1 LNRAKANFKGENVS
15 ARSGRPSLGAR
26 RADGIQESLGE
37 QAYNRL
43 IEMMLDGEFRPGTI
57 LQERRLASI
66 LKVSRTPLREALS
79 KLANK
84 GLIARQA
91 GRFVMVDGL
100 DIQRLAETF
109 SLRRLLE
116 TEFAGLAAGK
126 LASEQ
131 FLELSSPSAG
141 DYWNVDNALHSL
153 IADAAGNEF
162 AASLALDLRRLTH
175 VLVPHRTRDQ
185 IRSGVLEH
193 CAIMD
198 AVLAGDA
205 LRSRELME
213 KHLANEKS
221 AGLVS
226 ALGDPIGVFA

>member
-1 LNRAKANFKGENVS
+1 MS

-26 RADGIQESLGE
+26 RADGVRQESLGE

-43 IEMMLDGEFRPGTI
+43 IEMMLDGEFRPGII

-66 LKVSRTPLREALS
+66 LEVSRTPLREALS

-84 GLIARQA
+84 GLIARRA
-91 GRFVMVDGL
+91 GRFVMVDGM

-116 TEFAGLAAGK
+116 MEFAGLAAGK
-126 LASEQ
+126 LAGEQ
-131 FLELSSPSAG
+131 FEHHRAQTRKFLELSSPSAG

-185 IRSGVLEH
+185 LRSGVLEH
-193 CAIMD
+193 FAIMD
-198 AVLAGDA
+198 AVLAGNA
-205 LRSRELME
+205 LQSRELME
-213 KHLANEKS
+213 EHLANEKS
-221 AGLVS
+221 AGLVN
-226 ALGDPIGVFA
+226 ALGDPIGVPA

>member
-1 LNRAKANFKGENVS
+1 VN
-15 ARSGRPSLGAR
+15 ARSGRPGLEAR
-26 RADGIQESLGE
+26 RADGMRQQRLGE

-43 IEMMLDGEFRPGTI
+43 IEMMLGGEFGPGII
-57 LQERRLASI
+57 LPERRLASV
-66 LKVSRTPLREALS
+66 LKISRTPLREALS

-84 GLIARQA
+84 GLSARQA

-131 FLELSSPSAG
+131 FEHNRAQTRKFLKLSSPSAG
-141 DYWNVDNALHSL
+141 DYWNLDNALHSL

-162 AASLALDLRRLTH
+162 AASMALDLRRLTH

-193 CAIMD
+193 FAIMD
-198 AVLAGDA
+198 AILAGNA
-205 LRSRELME
+205 LRSRKLME
-213 KHLANEKS
+213 EHLASEKR
-221 AGLVS
+221 AGLIS
-226 ALGDPIGVFA
+226 ALGDPIDIPA

>member
-1 LNRAKANFKGENVS
+1 
-15 ARSGRPSLGAR
+15 
-26 RADGIQESLGE
+26 
-37 QAYNRL
+37 
-43 IEMMLDGEFRPGTI
+43 MMLDGEFRPGII

-84 GLIARQA
+84 GLIARQV

-100 DIQRLAETF
+100 DIQQLAETF

-116 TEFAGLAAGK
+116 TEFACLAAGK
-126 LASEQ
+126 LADEQ
-131 FLELSSPSAG
+131 VEHQRAQTHKFLELPSPSAG

-162 AASLALDLRRLTH
+162 AASLALDIRRLTH
-175 VLVPHRTRDQ
+175 VLVPHRTKDQ

-193 CAIMD
+193 FAIMD
-198 AVLAGDA
+198 AVLAGDV

-213 KHLANEKS
+213 EHLANEKS
-221 AGLVS
+221 AGLAS
-226 ALGDPIGVFA
+226 ALGDPIGVFS

>member
-1 LNRAKANFKGENVS
+1 VS
-15 ARSGRPSLGAR
+15 PKSVRPGLGAR
-26 RADGIQESLGE
+26 RADGIGQEGLGE
-37 QAYNRL
+37 QTYNRL
-43 IEMMLDGEFRPGTI
+43 IDMMLDGEFRPGII
-57 LQERRLASI
+57 LQERRLASV

-84 GLIARQA
+84 GLIARRA

-131 FLELSSPSAG
+131 VEHSRAQTSKFLELSSPSAG
-141 DYWNVDNALHSL
+141 DYWNVDNSLHSL

-193 CAIMD
+193 FAIMD
-198 AVLAGDA
+198 AILAGNA

-213 KHLANEKS
+213 EHLANEKR
-221 AGLVS
+221 AGLTS
-226 ALGDPIGVFA
+226 ALGDPIGISA

>member
-1 LNRAKANFKGENVS
+1 M
-15 ARSGRPSLGAR
+15 RP
-26 RADGIQESLGE
+26 ESLGE

-43 IEMMLDGEFRPGTI
+43 IEMMLDGEFRPGII
-57 LQERRLASI
+57 LQERRLAAI
-66 LKVSRTPLREALS
+66 LQVSRTPLREALS

-100 DIQRLAETF
+100 DIQRLVETF

-116 TEFAGLAAGK
+116 TEFADLAAGK
-126 LASEQ
+126 LADEQ
-131 FLELSSPSAG
+131 VEHQRVQSRKFLELPSPSAG
-141 DYWNVDNALHSL
+141 DYWDVDNALHSL

-185 IRSGVLEH
+185 LRSGVLEH
-193 CAIMD
+193 LAIMD
-198 AVLAGDA
+198 AILAGDA
-205 LRSRELME
+205 RRSRELME
-213 KHLANEKS
+213 EHLAREKS
-221 AGLVS
+221 AGL
-226 ALGDPIGVFA
+226 ANAIGDPIGIPA